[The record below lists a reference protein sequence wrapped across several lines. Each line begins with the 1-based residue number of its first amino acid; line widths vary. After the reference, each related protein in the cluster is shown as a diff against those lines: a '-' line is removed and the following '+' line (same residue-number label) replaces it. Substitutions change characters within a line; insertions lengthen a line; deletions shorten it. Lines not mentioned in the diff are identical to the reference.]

1 MNQDCPIDFIQN
13 KKGYAGSFSLIRD
26 FSLTEIHIYKIL
38 SLVDKSSDTDI
49 SIIFRTHKI
58 NIRCNVFICFSM
70 LYLFAQNYRTCN
82 VCMIYMLMFFN
93 GPINLSKLVDGIYPW
108 VFLCPK
114 NRRKSCGRCHMYKV
128 GFPTPD

>member
-26 FSLTEIHIYKIL
+26 FSLIEIHIYKIL

-58 NIRCNVFICFSM
+58 NIR
-70 LYLFAQNYRTCN
+70 
-82 VCMIYMLMFFN
+82 
-93 GPINLSKLVDGIYPW
+93 
-108 VFLCPK
+108 
-114 NRRKSCGRCHMYKV
+114 
-128 GFPTPD
+128 